1 MNRTVAVAP
10 VRKSVQVAVTPN
22 RAFQIFTEG
31 MSRWW
36 IKSHSINKSPI
47 KEIVI
52 EPRVGGRWY
61 ERGDDGSTCDWGRV
75 LLWEPPA
82 RLVLSWQITAD
93 WKYDPELRT
102 EVEVRFV
109 AEGRNGTRVELE
121 HRLLDLYGARSEE
134 MRGIFDSEMG
144 WKGLLEAFAVR
155 ALATQ
160 GGQSP

>member
-10 VRKSVQVAVTPN
+10 VRKSVQVAVTPT

-93 WKYDPELRT
+93 WKYDPDLKT

-109 AEGRNGTRVELE
+109 AEGKNGTRVELE
-121 HRLLDLYGARSEE
+121 HRLLDRYGARSEE

-155 ALATQ
+155 ALANH
-160 GGQSP
+160 GGESP

>member
-10 VRKSVQVAVTPN
+10 VRKSVQVAVAPN

-52 EPRVGGRWY
+52 EPKVGGRWY

-93 WKYDPELRT
+93 WKYDPDLKT

-109 AEGRNGTRVELE
+109 AEGKNGTRVELE
-121 HRLLDLYGARSEE
+121 HRLLDRYGARSEE

-155 ALATQ
+155 ALVTQ